1 MDPITTIIE
10 AAILRFGADVA
21 KEIKPLGLALLQVIQ
36 WQHELEAV
44 PVDHPHHAVLEGN
57 VQVAREIVME
67 HYARIEGMLGN
78 ATVQPIIA
86 AVLGALAAIKNDEGG
101 EA

>member
-1 MDPITTIIE
+1 MDPITTILE
-10 AAILRFGADVA
+10 GAILRFGADVA
-21 KEIKPLGLALLQVIQ
+21 GEVLPLGKALLQVIRH
-36 WQHELEAV
+36 QHALDQAAADD
-44 PVDHPHHAVLEGN
+44 PRRRVLEGN
-57 VQVAREIVME
+57 VQVAQEIVLE
-67 HYARIEGMLGN
+67 HYARIEGMLGK